1 MQYPRK
7 LGFELHHCENIELS
21 PVILLVLDRKTSVL
35 QLCGLIEGHT
45 E

>member
-7 LGFELHHCENIELS
+7 LGFELHHCENIEIS
-21 PVILLVLDRKTSVL
+21 PVILLVLDRKMPVL